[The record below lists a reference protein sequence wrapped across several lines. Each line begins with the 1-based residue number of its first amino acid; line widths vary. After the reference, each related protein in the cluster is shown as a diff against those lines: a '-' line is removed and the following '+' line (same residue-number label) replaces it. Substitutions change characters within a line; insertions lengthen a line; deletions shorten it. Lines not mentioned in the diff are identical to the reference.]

1 MKILLFTLNKQT
13 TKEKGMPQARRSM
26 WISTLLASL
35 LFTLAWVLTPNLFGQ
50 GITGSITG
58 DVTDASGASLT
69 GATVSIRQVD
79 TNEVRTVTTS
89 DRGSYS
95 VPQLPPGNYS
105 VTIDKTAFKT
115 FQQNNI
121 VLAIDQVLQIN
132 AKLEIGS
139 EQQTITVNADSP
151 VLQTE
156 NSAIGLVI
164 DSQTLQNTPL
174 NSHLSIV
181 GLLQLIPG
189 VQAISATAQDT
200 LPVRGVTFSIGGA
213 QRNSYGGVGFT
224 LDGVTNTDVA
234 LQRGEGEVP
243 PLDAISEFKM
253 VTSGGSAEFS
263 QGAEVIVVSK
273 SGGNRLHGEVL
284 EFNRS
289 KGTAA
294 KSYFAGAQ
302 PRPAYQRN
310 EYGGNVN
317 GPIYIPKLYDG
328 RNRSF
333 FFFGYEGYKLQQSA
347 TITSQQ
353 PTVLERQGIFTE
365 VSTPILNPLTGLP
378 FSNNTIPQTMLSTV
392 DLQLQ
397 SLLYP
402 LPTKPGIGANTVE
415 LVPFTDNVTR
425 FSLRLDHK
433 FSDKDLIRG
442 TFLKANYGPNVDVG
456 TSSLAGGFSQD
467 GEHNTNF
474 IVGWTHIFSPTL
486 LVDTFASYFHLP
498 VYRNPQN
505 NKTNW
510 GSIIPGLPYS
520 LGQGAPGISITN
532 IAGPGESGGGVQLE
546 QDEQINTSVTKVLP
560 RHTIKAGFSF
570 LFDSNYQAGGSVGS
584 FSFTGRYSGNPYA
597 DFLLGYPNTTGE
609 SVPNY
614 TVTRNNSSQYG
625 MYVQDDFKVTPR
637 LTLNAGIRYD
647 LQVFQDNPYGQNSL
661 YVPSVQKVVV
671 FAKSYPSS
679 VIPGFIPNTVLASTV
694 GLPSNVFSYL
704 GQAKTNIAPRFGF
717 AYQVFPKTVI
727 RGAFGLFYNLIPAQY
742 IQGGAFAGYP
752 FTSSQTFSQPG
763 SSVPSFTMYAP
774 FSSTGAFSANP
785 SVNAQHSTVAPYAE
799 QYNLAVEHQFAKGL
813 DLRVGYVG
821 QHNIHLNNS
830 GGSPSRDINQPP
842 PGPGAVQQRRPV
854 QPFATITYGFEPMYH
869 TNMNSLQVGVHKR
882 YSNGFMINAEFQW
895 ERMLGLETFEN
906 PANIGDSYGNI
917 GNIAPVTF
925 RFSYSYRLPMGKGH
939 LLFSNANDFVDRIVR
954 GWQVSGITGV
964 QEGTP
969 FSVSYT
975 APGSPLGLVSGRAN
989 VVPGASLY
997 PANKTKAEWFNPAAF
1012 TTPPFYTYGTSGY
1025 NMLRGPGYQNWDL
1038 NLTKNTTIWREYQL
1052 QLRAEA
1058 FNAFNH
1064 PNFGAPGATITN
1076 PSTFGVISSVI
1087 SESRTMEFG
1096 VKFNF

>member
-1 MKILLFTLNKQT
+1 MKTLLLTLKKQT
-13 TKEKGMPQARRSM
+13 TKEKGISQARRSI
-26 WISTLLASL
+26 WISTLVSSL
-35 LFTLAWVLTPNLFGQ
+35 LFTLALVLTPDSFGQ

-58 DVTDASGASLT
+58 GVTDVSGASLT
-69 GATVSIRQVD
+69 GATVSIRQLD

-105 VTIDKTAFKT
+105 VTIDKTGFKT
-115 FQQNNI
+115 FQQNDI
-121 VLAIDQVLQIN
+121 VLAIDQVVQIN

-156 NSAIGLVI
+156 NSAIGVVI

-174 NSHLSIV
+174 NSHLSII

-200 LPVRGVTFSIGGA
+200 IPVRGVTFSIGGS
-213 QRNSYGGVGFT
+213 QRNSYGGVGFS
-224 LDGVTNTDVA
+224 LDGVTNTQVA

-253 VTSGGSAEFS
+253 VTSGGSAEFG
-263 QGAEVIVVSK
+263 QGAQVIVVSQ
-273 SGGNRLHGEVL
+273 SGGNRLHGELL

-317 GPIYIPKLYDG
+317 GPIYIPKLYNG
-328 RNRSF
+328 MNRSF
-333 FFFGYEGYKLQQSA
+333 FFFAFEGYKLTQAA
-347 TITSQQ
+347 TISSQQ
-353 PTVLERQGIFTE
+353 PTTLQRQGIFTE
-365 VSTPILNPLTGLP
+365 VAIPIINPLTAKP
-378 FSNNTIPQTMLSTV
+378 FQGNTIPQTMLSTV

-397 SLLYP
+397 NLLYP
-402 LPTKPGIGANTVE
+402 LPTKPGIGVNTVE
-415 LVPFTDNVTR
+415 LVPFTNNVTR

-433 FSDKDLIRG
+433 FSDKDQIRG
-442 TFLKANYGPNVDVG
+442 TFLKANYGPNADVG

-467 GEHNTNF
+467 GEHNTNV
-474 IVGWTHIFSPTL
+474 IVGWTHTFSPTL
-486 LVDTFASYFHLP
+486 LLDTSASYFHLP
-498 VYRNPQN
+498 IYRNPQN

-510 GSIIPGLPYS
+510 ASIIPGIPYS
-520 LGQGAPGISITN
+520 VGQGAPAISITN
-532 IAGPGESGGGVQLE
+532 ITGPGESGGGNQLE

-570 LFDSNYQAGGSVGS
+570 LFDSNYIAGGSVGS
-584 FSFTGRYSGNPYA
+584 FSFTGRYTGNAYA
-597 DFLLGYPNTTGE
+597 DFLLGYPASTGN
-609 SVPNY
+609 SLPNY
-614 TVTRNNSSQYG
+614 TVTRNYSSQYG
-625 MYVQDDFKVTPR
+625 MYVQDDFKPTPR
-637 LTLNAGIRYD
+637 LTLNTGIRYD
-647 LQVFQDNPYGQNSL
+647 LQVFQENPYGQNSL
-661 YVPSVQKVVV
+661 YVPSVQKVVI
-671 FAKSYPSS
+671 FAKTYPTS
-679 VIPGFIPNTVLASTV
+679 VIPAFIPNTVLASTV

-717 AYQVFPKTVI
+717 VYQAFPNTVI
-727 RGAFGLFYNLIPAQY
+727 RGAFGLFYNLIPPQY

-752 FTSSQTFSQPG
+752 FTSSQTFSQP
-763 SSVPSFTMYAP
+763 SSTVPSFTMYAP

-813 DLRVGYVG
+813 DVRVGYVG
-821 QHNIHLNNS
+821 QRNIHLNNS
-830 GGSPSRDINQPP
+830 GGSPSRDINLPP
-842 PGPGAVQQRRPV
+842 PGPGVVQPRRPV
-854 QPFATITYGFEPMYH
+854 QPFSTISYGFEPMYY
-869 TNMNSLQVGVHKR
+869 TNMNSLQAGVHKR
-882 YSNGFMINAEFQW
+882 YSNGFMVNAEFQW

-917 GNIAPVTF
+917 GNIAPVTL
-925 RFSYSYRLPMGKGH
+925 RFSYSYGLPIGRGH
-939 LLFSNANDFVDRIVR
+939 WLLGNANGLADRIVS
-954 GWQVSGITGV
+954 GWQVSGITAF
-964 QEGTP
+964 QAGTP

-975 APGSPLGLVSGRAN
+975 APGTPVGLVSGRAN
-989 VVPGASLY
+989 VVPGVPLY
-997 PANKTKAEWFNPAAF
+997 PTHKTKAQWFNPAAF
-1012 TTPPFYTYGTSGY
+1012 TSPPNFTYGTSGY

-1038 NLTKNTTIWREYQL
+1038 NLTKNTTIWREYRL

-1064 PNFGAPGATITN
+1064 PNFGNPGAAVTN
-1076 PSTFGVISSVI
+1076 PSTIGVISSVI
-1087 SESRTMEFG
+1087 SENRTMEFG

>member
-1 MKILLFTLNKQT
+1 MKILLSTLHQA
-13 TKEKGMPQARRSM
+13 TKEKRMPRARTSA
-26 WISTLLASL
+26 WFSSLLAL
-35 LFTLAWVLTPNLFGQ
+35 LTFMLALMAPANSFAQ
-50 GITGSITG
+50 GITGSIAG
-58 DVTDASGASLT
+58 EVTDASGASLA
-69 GATVSIRQVD
+69 GATVSIRQLD
-79 TNEVRTVTTS
+79 TNEVRTMTTS

-95 VPQLPPGNYS
+95 VPQLPPGNYA
-105 VTIDKTAFKT
+105 VTIDKTGFKT
-115 FQQNNI
+115 FQQTSI
-121 VLAIDQVLQIN
+121 VLAIDQVVQIN
-132 AKLEIGS
+132 ARLEVGS
-139 EQQTITVNADSP
+139 EQQTVTVNADSP

-156 NSAIGLVI
+156 DSAIGLVI

-200 LPVRGVTFSIGGA
+200 LPVRGVTFSIGSS

-253 VTSGGSAEFS
+253 VTSGGAAEFG
-263 QGAEVIVVSK
+263 QGAQVVVVSK
-273 SGGNRLHGEVL
+273 SGGNQVHGEIL

-294 KSYFAGAQ
+294 KSYFAGAL
-302 PRPAYQRN
+302 PRPPYERN
-310 EYGGNVN
+310 EYGGNLN

-333 FFFGYEGYKLQQSA
+333 FFFGYEGYNLQQSA
-347 TITSQQ
+347 TVSSQQ

-365 VSTPILNPLTGLP
+365 VSTPINNPLTGQP
-378 FSNNTIPQTMLSTV
+378 FPNNTIPQGMLSIV

-397 SLLYP
+397 NLLYP
-402 LPTKPGIGANTVE
+402 LPTKPGIGLNTIQ
-415 LVPFTDNVTR
+415 LVPFTDRVTR

-433 FSDKDLIRG
+433 FSDKDQIRG
-442 TFLKANYGPNVDVG
+442 TFLKANYGPNADVG

-467 GEHNTNF
+467 GEHNANF
-474 IVGWTHIFSPTL
+474 IVGWTHTFSPTL
-486 LVDTFASYFHLP
+486 LVDTTASYFHLP
-498 VYRNPQN
+498 IYRNPQN
-505 NKTNW
+505 DKTDW
-510 GSIIPGLPYS
+510 GAIIPTLPYS
-520 LGQGAPGISITN
+520 LGQGAPAISITN
-532 IAGPGESGGGVQLE
+532 IASPGESGGGVQLE

-560 RHTIKAGFSF
+560 RHTVKAGFS
-570 LFDSNYQAGGSVGS
+570 LLYDSNYSAGGSVGS
-584 FSFTGRYSGNPYA
+584 FSFTGRYTGNAYA
-597 DFLLGYPNTTGE
+597 DFLLGYPNTTGD

-614 TVTRNNSSQYG
+614 TFTRNNSSQYG
-625 MYVQDDFKVTPR
+625 LYVQDDFRVMPR

-647 LQVFQDNPYGQNSL
+647 LQVFQDNPYGANSL

-671 FAKSYPSS
+671 FANSYPSS
-679 VIPGFIPNTVLASTV
+679 VIPAFIPNTVLASAV

-717 AYQVFPKTVI
+717 AYEAFPSTVV
-727 RGAFGLFYNLIPAQY
+727 RGAFGLFYNLIPSQY
-742 IQGGAFAGYP
+742 IEGGAFNGYP
-752 FTSSQTFSQPG
+752 FTSSQTFSQP
-763 SSVPSFTMYAP
+763 SSTIPLFTMAAP
-774 FSSTGAFSANP
+774 FSGTGAFVANP
-785 SVNAQHSTVAPYAE
+785 SVNAQHSTVAPYEE
-799 QYNLAVEHQFAKGL
+799 QYNLAVEHQFVKGL

-821 QHNIHLNNS
+821 ERSIHLNNS

-842 PGPGAVQQRRPV
+842 PGPGAVQPRRPV
-854 QPFATITYGFEPMYH
+854 QPFATITYAFEPMYH
-869 TNMNSLQVGVHKR
+869 TNMDSLQVGLHKR

-906 PANIGDSYGNI
+906 PANIGDSYGDI

-925 RFSYSYRLPMGKGH
+925 RFSYSYGLPFGRGH
-939 LLFSNANDFVDRIVR
+939 LLLGNAGEFVDRIVG
-954 GWQVSGITGV
+954 GWQVSGLTGI

-989 VVPGASLY
+989 VVPGVPLY

-1025 NMLRGPGYQNWDL
+1025 DMLRGPGYQSWDL
-1038 NLTKNTTIWREYQL
+1038 NLTKNTTIWKEHTL

-1064 PNFGAPGATITN
+1064 PNFGAPGSTITN
-1076 PSTFGVISSVI
+1076 PSTFGVITSTI
-1087 SESRTMEFG
+1087 AENRTMEFG

>member
-1 MKILLFTLNKQT
+1 MHSSIVLKRLHRFAVLLVSIACA
-13 TKEKGMPQARRSM
+13 M
-26 WISTLLASL
+26 LLTANAYS
-35 LFTLAWVLTPNLFGQ
+35 Q
-50 GITGSITG
+50 GITASIVGT
-58 DVTDASGASLT
+58 VTDASGAT
-69 GATVSIRQVD
+69 VGGASVTVRETD
-79 TNEVRTVTTS
+79 TNATRVVTSSSAGTFTVTQLAPGT
-89 DRGSYS
+89 YS
-95 VPQLPPGNYS
+95 VK
-105 VTIDKTAFKT
+105 VDKAGFKV
-115 FQQNNI
+115 FQRNDI
-121 VLAIDQVLQIN
+121 ILVIDQVAQMD
-132 AKLEIGS
+132 AKLEVGS
-139 EQQTITVNADSP
+139 DSQTVNVSGDAS
-151 VLQTE
+151 VIQTE
-156 NSAIGLVI
+156 ASSIGVVI

-253 VTSGGSAEFS
+253 VTSGGTAEFG
-263 QGAEVIVVSK
+263 QGAQVIVVSK
-273 SGGNRLHGEVL
+273 SGSNQLHGELL

-333 FFFGYEGYKLQQSA
+333 FFFGYEGYRLQQSA
-347 TITSQQ
+347 TISSQQ
-353 PTVLERQGIFTE
+353 PTLLERQGIFTE
-365 VSTPILNPLTGLP
+365 VTTPILNPLTGQP
-378 FSNNTIPQTMLSTV
+378 FSNNTIPQNMLSTV

-397 SLLYP
+397 NLLYP
-402 LPTKPGIGANTVE
+402 LPTKPGIGLNTVE

-425 FSLRLDHK
+425 FSLRLDHRIG
-433 FSDKDLIRG
+433 SKDQIRG
-442 TFLKANYGPNVDVG
+442 TFLKANYGPNADVG
-456 TSSLAGGFSQD
+456 TSSKAGGFSQD

-474 IVGWTHIFSPTL
+474 IVGWTHIISPSL
-486 LVDTFASYFHLP
+486 LVDTYASYFHLP
-498 VYRNPQN
+498 IYRNPQN

-510 GSIIPGLPYS
+510 GAVIPTLPYS

-532 IAGPGESGGGVQLE
+532 IASPGESGGGVQLE
-546 QDEQINTSVTKVLP
+546 QDEQINTAVTKVFP
-560 RHTIKAGFSF
+560 KHTVKAGFSY
-570 LFDSNYQAGGSVGS
+570 LYDTNYSAGGSVGS
-584 FSFTGRYSGNPYA
+584 FSFAGRYSGNAYA
-597 DFLLGYPNTTGE
+597 DFLLGYPNSTGE

-614 TVTRNNSSQYG
+614 TVSRNNSSQYG
-625 MYVQDDFKVTPR
+625 MYIQDDFKLMPR
-637 LTLNAGIRYD
+637 LTLNAGVRYD
-647 LQVFQDNPYGQNSL
+647 LQVFQANPYGQNSL

-679 VIPGFIPNTVLASTV
+679 VIPAFIPNTVLASSA
-694 GLPSNVFSYL
+694 GLPTNVFSYL

-717 AYQVFPKTVI
+717 AYQAFPNTVL
-727 RGAFGLFYNLIPAQY
+727 RGAAGLFYNLIPSQY
-742 IQGGAFAGYP
+742 VEGGAFNGYP
-752 FTSSQTFSQPG
+752 FTSSQTFSQPS
-763 SSVPSFTMYAP
+763 SSVPAFSMYAP
-774 FSSTGAFSANP
+774 FSSTGAFGANP
-785 SVNAQHSTVAPYAE
+785 SVNAQHSTVAPYEE

-821 QHNIHLNNS
+821 QHNVHLNNS

-854 QPFATITYGFEPMYH
+854 QPFAAITYGFEPMYH

-882 YSNGFMINAEFQW
+882 YSNGFMVNAEFQW

-906 PANIGDSYGNI
+906 PANIGDSHGPI

-925 RFSYSYRLPMGKGH
+925 RFSYSYGLPFGKGH
-939 LLFSNANDFVDRIVR
+939 LLLGNTTEFVDRIVS
-954 GWQVSGITGV
+954 GWQLSGITAV

-989 VVPGASLY
+989 VIPGVPLY
-997 PANKTKAEWFNPAAF
+997 PASKTKAKWFNTAAF
-1012 TTPPFYTYGTSGY
+1012 AAPAFYTYGTSGY
-1025 NMLRGPGYQNWDL
+1025 NMLRGPSYQNWDL
-1038 NLTKNTTIWREYQL
+1038 NLTKNTTIWREYRV

-1076 PSTFGVISSVI
+1076 PSTFGVISSVV
-1087 SESRTMEFG
+1087 SENRTMEFG
-1096 VKFNF
+1096 MKFNF

>member
-1 MKILLFTLNKQT
+1 MKTVLLILKQT
-13 TKEKGMPQARRSM
+13 TKDTLIPQVRRS
-26 WISTLLASL
+26 IRIPAFFTSL
-35 LFTLAWVLTPNLFGQ
+35 LFILAFAITPASYAQ

-58 DVTDASGASLT
+58 DVSEASGAFLA
-69 GATVSIRQVD
+69 GAIVSIRQLD

-105 VTIDKTAFKT
+105 VTIDKTGFKT

-121 VLAIDQVLQIN
+121 VLAINQTVQIN

-156 NSAIGLVI
+156 NSAIGVVI

-174 NSHLSIV
+174 NSHLSII

-200 LPVRGVTFSIGGA
+200 IPDRGVTFSVGGA
-213 QRNSYGGVGFT
+213 QRNSYGGVGFS
-224 LDGVTNTDVA
+224 LDGVTNTQVA

-253 VTSGGSAEFS
+253 VTSGGSAEFG
-263 QGAEVIVVSK
+263 QGAQVIVVSK
-273 SGGNRLHGEVL
+273 SGGNRLHGELL

-333 FFFGYEGYKLQQSA
+333 FFFGYEGYNLQQSA
-347 TITSQQ
+347 TISSQQ
-353 PTVLERQGIFTE
+353 PTTLERQGIFTE
-365 VSTPILNPLTGLP
+365 VTTPILNPLTGLP
-378 FSNNTIPQTMLSTV
+378 FLNNTIPQTMLSTV

-402 LPTKPGIGANTVE
+402 LPTKSGIGLNTVE
-415 LVPFTDNVTR
+415 LVPFTNKVTR

-433 FSDKDLIRG
+433 LSDKDQIRG
-442 TFLKANYGPNVDVG
+442 TFLKANYGPNADVG

-498 VYRNPQN
+498 IYRNPQN

-510 GSIIPGLPYS
+510 GAVIPTLPYS
-520 LGQGAPGISITN
+520 SGQGAPAITITN
-532 IAGPGESGGGVQLE
+532 IASPGESGGGVQLE
-546 QDEQINTSVTKVLP
+546 QDEQINTAVTKILP
-560 RHTIKAGFSF
+560 RHTVKAGFSY
-570 LFDSNYQAGGSVGS
+570 LYDTNYSAGGSVGS
-584 FSFTGRYSGNPYA
+584 FSFTGRYTGNAYA
-597 DFLLGYPNTTGE
+597 DFLLGYPNSTGA

-614 TVTRNNSSQYG
+614 TVSRNNSSQYG
-625 MYVQDDFKVTPR
+625 MYIQDDFKLMPK

-647 LQVFQDNPYGQNSL
+647 LQVFQGNPYGENSL

-671 FAKSYPSS
+671 FAKSYPAS
-679 VIPGFIPNTVLASTV
+679 VIPAFIPNTALAASV
-694 GLPSNVFSYL
+694 GLPTSVFGYL

-717 AYQVFPKTVI
+717 SYQVFPNTVI
-727 RGAFGLFYNLIPAQY
+727 RGAAGLFYNLIPSQY
-742 IQGGAFAGYP
+742 VDGGAFNGYP

-763 SSVPSFTMYAP
+763 SSVPTFSMYAP
-774 FSSTGAFSANP
+774 FSSTGAFGANP
-785 SVNAQHSTVAPYAE
+785 SVNAQHSTVAPYEE
-799 QYNLAVEHQFAKGL
+799 QYNLAVEHQFAKSL
-813 DLRVGYVG
+813 DLRIGYVG
-821 QHNIHLNNS
+821 ERNIHLNNS

-869 TNMNSLQVGVHKR
+869 TNMDSLQVGVHKR
-882 YSNGFMINAEFQW
+882 YSSGFMINAEFQW
-895 ERMLGLETFEN
+895 ERMLGLETFQN
-906 PANIGDSYGNI
+906 PANIGDSYGPI
-917 GNIAPVTF
+917 GNIAPITF
-925 RFSYSYRLPMGKGH
+925 RFSYSYGLPIGRGH
-939 LLFSNANDFVDRIVR
+939 LLLGNTNDFVDRIVS
-954 GWQVSGITGV
+954 GWQLSGITAV

-975 APGSPLGLVSGRAN
+975 APGTPLGLVSGRAN
-989 VVPGASLY
+989 VVPGVHLY
-997 PANKTKAEWFNPAAF
+997 PVNKTKAQWFNPAAF

-1025 NMLRGPGYQNWDL
+1025 DMLRGPGYQNWDM
-1038 NLTKNTTIWREYQL
+1038 NLTKNTTIWREYRL

-1064 PNFGAPGATITN
+1064 PNFGAPGSTITN

-1087 SESRTMEFG
+1087 SENRTIEFG
-1096 VKFNF
+1096 AKFNF